1 MTMKNMTMKM
11 NNCTMELS
19 EFKLVKNKQRPE
31 FCYAYEKYNVDKT
44 EKYSL
49 FTMDGGRTF
58 LASVTS
64 TNNHGKLVDTDFA
77 ETFNTVQDGLD
88 AINKFKNLVV

>member
-1 MTMKNMTMKM
+1 M
-11 NNCTMELS
+11 NLS
-19 EFKLVKNKQRPE
+19 EFKIVKNKQRPD

-49 FTMDGGRTF
+49 FTMNGGNTF

-64 TNNHGKLVDTDFA
+64 MNYLGKLVDTDFS
-77 ETFNTVQDGLD
+77 ETFNTEEEGLN
-88 AINKFKNLVV
+88 AIINFLSKSPS